1 LGFFGGLGIK
11 LVVGRGMIGHFP
23 LHANAKK
30 ASCFAGSYHLGLSG
44 AALDPFDPEEIA
56 AISHASTQI
65 TALVRRV
72 DNGIG
77 PRPVQLPDGIVMVT
91 NRCIGSSETA
101 ADRSGLLKMPG
112 CAEFMHL
119 PFYLSRDR
127 NFHIAAGSHPL
138 ACQTD
143 VPSCCANSPLTFPH
157 TMRLLSWICFFLVA
171 FAIQGTL
178 SPLHA
183 DEAKNLFKQGRQA
196 ELREDYITAYQDYRQ
211 AWLAKP
217 KDMEYKEAYTRLR
230 FQAAAQ
236 YVEMA
241 KKLRDQGQLN
251 DALTDYLRALEI
263 DPTYEEARQEADRLR
278 ARINGSAPQADLDQS
293 GVTSPTSQ
301 RELRELGGPL
311 QLKPLSDVPMTIH
324 MVADTKEIY
333 KTIGKLAGI
342 NVLFDPDYTSKR
354 IPIDL
359 DRVTLADALRS
370 VAFVS
375 QTFWR
380 PVTSDTIF
388 VAADTRTKRTE
399 LEAQAVQTF
408 YLGNITQANDLN
420 EVLNA
425 VRNLMDT
432 TVKMQAVPSQ
442 NAIVM
447 RGTPDQLLLA
457 QKIIDDL
464 DKAKAEVVVD
474 IAVLEVNKDLLRNIG
489 LQLPGSIGVQ
499 LQSSTAATTGTTS
512 TTSTTS
518 TTTSTTSTS
527 SGLTLNDLGNLNA
540 TNFGISIG
548 AATLNM
554 LLTDSDTRVLQNP
567 QIRAVDGEKANLK
580 IGSRVP
586 IATGSFSP
594 GAGIA
599 AAGISPLVS
608 TQFSYIDVGVQIE
621 MTPTIHYD
629 DDVSMK
635 LHIIVSNITSYSN
648 LGGIEQPVIGNQEI
662 QQTIRMKEGSAN
674 LLGGILQ
681 HSQSLTVGGTPGLGE
696 IPLLKYLFSSQ
707 QTETVNDEIV
717 FVLIPHLVRGID
729 LSPLNLRTI
738 DTGTGTNVSLRE
750 VPQTPDVS
758 SALITRTGHSALT
771 FEPSTPPMGA
781 AEAANQAVS
790 QMAQNAES
798 AGEGP
803 APAGPS
809 SPMTLSFTPQQSVH
823 KVGTTFQMQMD
834 LTGGHDVFS
843 VPTQLH
849 YDPKVL
855 ELINVDTGD
864 LLAKDGQT
872 TATVHR
878 DEGNGDV
885 TISTSRPPG
894 VKGIT
899 GNGNLCTLTFL
910 AKAPGDATIQVTK
923 AAARNSAQS
932 ILPVLAGSPA
942 IVHVQ

>member
-1 LGFFGGLGIK
+1 
-11 LVVGRGMIGHFP
+11 MIRRFP
-23 LHANAKK
+23 LQVQAKE
-30 ASCFAGSYHLGLSG
+30 AVCAPGSAHWGLFG
-44 AALDPFDPEEIA
+44 AALDRFNAARVA

-65 TALVRRV
+65 EASTAVGDDGIDAKPVR
-72 DNGIG
+72 
-77 PRPVQLPDGIVMVT
+77 PPDGIIDG
-91 NRCIGSSETA
+91 NDPPHWLERKRC
-101 ADRSGLLKMPG
+101 RSFGFIENAG
-112 CAEFMHL
+112 CAEFMPL
-119 PFYLSRDR
+119 PLHPSRDR
-127 NFHIAAGSHPL
+127 NFDIAASPHPL
-138 ACQTD
+138 GCLPE
-143 VPSCCANSPLTFPH
+143 VPSRRAISGPQPSRCLHLFGW
-157 TMRLLSWICFFLVA
+157 LLFFAVA
-171 FAIQGTL
+171 FAVQGAF
-178 SPLHA
+178 SPLRA
-183 DEAKNLFKQGRQA
+183 ESAKKYFKEGKRA
-196 ELREDYITAYQDYRQ
+196 EIREDYITAYQDYRQ

-217 KDMEYKEAYTRLR
+217 KDMEYKESYERLR

-236 YVEMA
+236 YVEMG

-251 DALTDYLRALEI
+251 DALTDFLRALEI
-263 DPTYEEARQEADRLR
+263 DPTYEAAQQEAQRTR
-278 ARINGSAPQADLDQS
+278 ARINASSPPQAEADHS
-293 GVTSPTSQ
+293 GVTSARNQ
-301 RELRELGGPL
+301 RELQDLGGPL
-311 QLKPLSDVPMTIH
+311 QLKPLSDAPITIH
-324 MVADTKEIY
+324 MVEDTKVIY

-359 DRVTLADALRS
+359 DRVSLIDALRS

-380 PVTSDTIF
+380 PVTPDTIF

-464 DKAKAEVVVD
+464 DKAKPEVVVD

-499 LQSSTAATTGTTS
+499 LQSSTANSTTTGTTS
-512 TTSTTS
+512 TIGVTGTTS
-518 TTTSTTSTS
+518 TGA
-527 SGLTLNDLGNLNA
+527 GLELNDLGNLNA

-548 AATLNM
+548 TATLNL

-567 QIRAVDGEKANLK
+567 QIRAVDGEKATLK
-580 IGSRVP
+580 IGSKVP

-608 TQFSYIDVGVQIE
+608 TQFSYIDVGVTIDMQ
-621 MTPTIHYD
+621 PTIHYD
-629 DDVSMK
+629 GDVSMK
-635 LHIIVSNITSYSN
+635 LHIVVSNITSYSN
-648 LGGIEQPVIGNQEI
+648 LGGIEQPVIG
-662 QQTIRMKEGSAN
+662 QQDLQQVIRMREGQAN

-681 HSQSLTVGGTPGLGE
+681 HSESLTVGGTPGLGE

-717 FVLIPHLVRGID
+717 FVLIPHLVRAID

-738 DTGTGTNVSLRE
+738 DTGTGANVSLRE
-750 VPQTPDVS
+750 VPRPQDVS
-758 SALITRTGHSALT
+758 AAVITRTGHPPLT
-771 FEPSTPPMGA
+771 FEPSTPPAGA
-781 AEAANQAVS
+781 AEAASQVAT
-790 QMAQNAES
+790 QMAQSAQNAGAS
-798 AGEGP
+798 P
-803 APAGPS
+803 APAGGG
-809 SPMTLSFTPQQSVH
+809 SPLALSFVPQQSVH
-823 KVGTTFQMQMD
+823 KVGSTFQMKMD

-843 VPTQLH
+843 VPMQLH

-855 ELINVDTGD
+855 ELINVDTGN

-878 DEGNGDV
+878 DDGNGDV

-899 GNGNLCTLTFL
+899 GDGNLCTLTFL
-910 AKAPGDATIQVTK
+910 AKAPGDATVQVTK

-942 IVHVQ
+942 VVQVQ

>member
-1 LGFFGGLGIK
+1 
-11 LVVGRGMIGHFP
+11 
-23 LHANAKK
+23 
-30 ASCFAGSYHLGLSG
+30 
-44 AALDPFDPEEIA
+44 
-56 AISHASTQI
+56 
-65 TALVRRV
+65 
-72 DNGIG
+72 
-77 PRPVQLPDGIVMVT
+77 
-91 NRCIGSSETA
+91 
-101 ADRSGLLKMPG
+101 MPG

-119 PFYLSRDR
+119 PFYFSRDR
-127 NFHIAAGSHPL
+127 NFHIAPSSHPL
-138 ACQTD
+138 ACPTD
-143 VPSCCANSPLTFPH
+143 VSSSCANSSMTLSRTI
-157 TMRLLSWICFFLVA
+157 RLFGWIGLFVVA

-183 DEAKNLFKQGRQA
+183 DAAKNFFKEGKQA
-196 ELREDYITAYQDYRQ
+196 EIREDYITAYQDYRQ

-278 ARINGSAPQADLDQS
+278 ARINGTPEPHAESDQS
-293 GVTSPTSQ
+293 GVTSARAQ
-301 RELRELGGPL
+301 RALQDLGGPL

-464 DKAKAEVVVD
+464 DKAKPEVVVD

-499 LQSSTAATTGTTS
+499 LQSSTAATTGTTG

-540 TNFGISIG
+540 TNFGVSIG

-662 QQTIRMKEGSAN
+662 QQTIRMKEGQAN

-681 HSQSLTVGGTPGLGE
+681 HSHSLTVGGTPGLGE

-729 LSPLNLRTI
+729 LTPLNLRTI
-738 DTGTGTNVSLRE
+738 DTGTGSNVSLRE
-750 VPQTPDVS
+750 VPQTGDVS

-771 FEPSTPPMGA
+771 FEPSTPPAGA
-781 AEAANQAVS
+781 AEAATQAVN
-790 QMAQNAES
+790 QMAQNMQN
-798 AGEGP
+798 AGETPPP
-803 APAGPS
+803 AAAG
-809 SPMTLSFTPQQSVH
+809 SPMTLSFAPQQSVH
-823 KVGTTFQMQMD
+823 KVGSTFQMQMD
-834 LTGGHDVFS
+834 LSGGHDVFS
-843 VPTQLH
+843 VPMQLH

-855 ELINVDTGD
+855 ELVNVDTGN

-899 GNGNLCTLTFL
+899 GDGNLVTLTFL
-910 AKAPGDATIQVTK
+910 AKAPGDATVQVTK

-942 IVHVQ
+942 VVHVQ

>member
-1 LGFFGGLGIK
+1 
-11 LVVGRGMIGHFP
+11 MP
-23 LHANAKK
+23 L
-30 ASCFAGSYHLGLSG
+30 S
-44 AALDPFDPEEIA
+44 
-56 AISHASTQI
+56 
-65 TALVRRV
+65 
-72 DNGIG
+72 
-77 PRPVQLPDGIVMVT
+77 
-91 NRCIGSSETA
+91 
-101 ADRSGLLKMPG
+101 
-112 CAEFMHL
+112 
-119 PFYLSRDR
+119 FYLSRDR
-127 NFHIAAGSHPL
+127 NLDIAASPYL
-138 ACQTD
+138 LVCPTD
-143 VPSCCANSPLTFPH
+143 APSRPVNP
-157 TMRLLSWICFFLVA
+157 RLLLSRYSRRFGWFFLFIIA
-171 FAIQGTL
+171 FAVQGAF

-183 DEAKNLFKQGRQA
+183 NSAKKYFKQGKKA
-196 ELREDYITAYQDYRQ
+196 EIREDYITAYQDYRQ

-217 KDMEYKEAYTRLR
+217 KDMEYKESYERLR

-236 YVEMA
+236 YVDLG

-251 DALTDYLRALEI
+251 DALTDFLRALEI
-263 DPTYEEARQEADRLR
+263 DPTYEAAQQEAQRTR
-278 ARINGSAPQADLDQS
+278 AKIDGANAPQAQSDHS
-293 GVTSPTSQ
+293 GVTSARNQ
-301 RELRELGGPL
+301 RELQALGGPL
-311 QLKPLSDVPMTIH
+311 QLKPLSDAPITIH
-324 MVADTKEIY
+324 MVEDTKVIY

-359 DRVTLADALRS
+359 DRVTLSDALRS

-375 QTFWR
+375 NTFWR

-464 DKAKAEVVVD
+464 DKAKPEVVVD

-499 LQSSTAATTGTTS
+499 LQSSTANSTTSGINSTPSVTGTT
-512 TTSTTS
+512 TTGA
-518 TTTSTTSTS
+518 
-527 SGLTLNDLGNLNA
+527 GLELNDLGNLNA

-548 AATLNM
+548 TATLNM

-567 QIRAVDGEKANLK
+567 QIRAVDGEKATLK
-580 IGSRVP
+580 IGSKVP

-608 TQFSYIDVGVQIE
+608 TQFSYIDVGVTIDMQ
-621 MTPTIHYD
+621 PTIHYD
-629 DDVSMK
+629 GDVSMK
-635 LHIIVSNITSYSN
+635 LHIVVSNITSYSN
-648 LGGIEQPVIGNQEI
+648 LGGIEQPVIG
-662 QQTIRMKEGSAN
+662 QQDLQQVIRMREGQAN

-681 HSQSLTVGGTPGLGE
+681 HSESLTVGGTPGLGE

-738 DTGTGTNVSLRE
+738 DTGTGSNVSLRE
-750 VPQTPDVS
+750 VPQSQDVS
-758 SALITRTGHSALT
+758 SAVITRTGRSPLA
-771 FEPSTPPMGA
+771 FEPSTPPAGA

-790 QMAQNAES
+790 QMAQNMQH
-798 AGEGP
+798 AGENP
-803 APAGPS
+803 APAGAGTS
-809 SPMTLSFTPQQSVH
+809 LTLSFSPQQSVH
-823 KVGTTFQMQMD
+823 KVGSTFQMQMD
-834 LTGGHDVFS
+834 LSGGHDVFS
-843 VPTQLH
+843 VPMQLH

-885 TISTSRPPG
+885 TISTWRPPG

-899 GNGNLCTLTFL
+899 GDGNLCTLTFL
-910 AKAPGDATIQVTK
+910 AKAPGDATVQVTK
-923 AAARNSAQS
+923 AAARNSAQA
-932 ILPVLAGSPA
+932 ILPVLASSPA

>member
-1 LGFFGGLGIK
+1 
-11 LVVGRGMIGHFP
+11 
-23 LHANAKK
+23 
-30 ASCFAGSYHLGLSG
+30 
-44 AALDPFDPEEIA
+44 
-56 AISHASTQI
+56 
-65 TALVRRV
+65 
-72 DNGIG
+72 
-77 PRPVQLPDGIVMVT
+77 
-91 NRCIGSSETA
+91 
-101 ADRSGLLKMPG
+101 MP
-112 CAEFMHL
+112 L

-127 NFHIAAGSHPL
+127 NIDIASISHPL
-138 ACQTD
+138 ACLPD
-143 VPSCCANSPLTFPH
+143 VPSSCARPRLPLSRCV
-157 TMRLLSWICFFLVA
+157 RLFGWIGFFVVA

-183 DEAKNLFKQGRQA
+183 DAAKKYFKHGKQA
-196 ELREDYITAYQDYRQ
+196 EIREDYITAYQDYRQ

-217 KDMEYKEAYTRLR
+217 KDMEYKESYTRLR

-236 YVEMA
+236 YVAMG

-251 DALTDYLRALEI
+251 DALTDFLRALAI
-263 DPTYEEARQEADRLR
+263 DPTYEAAQQEAQQTR
-278 ARINGSAPQADLDQS
+278 ARINGSSASQVHSDHS
-293 GVTSPTSQ
+293 GVTSATSQ
-301 RELRELGGPL
+301 RELRDLGGPL
-311 QLKPLSDVPMTIH
+311 HLKPLSDEPLTIH

-464 DKAKAEVVVD
+464 DKAKPEVVVD
-474 IAVLEVNKDLLRNIG
+474 MAVLEVNKDLLRNIG

-499 LQSSTAATTGTTS
+499 LQSSTAATTGTTG
-512 TTSTTS
+512 TTGITPGTTG
-518 TTTSTTSTS
+518 TTATT

-567 QIRAVDGEKANLK
+567 QIRAVDGQKATLK
-580 IGSRVP
+580 IGSKVP

-608 TQFSYIDVGVQIE
+608 TQFSYIDVGVNIE
-621 MTPTIHYD
+621 MQPTIHYD
-629 DDVSMK
+629 GDVSMK
-635 LHIIVSNITSYSN
+635 LHIVVSNITSYSN
-648 LGGIEQPVIGNQEI
+648 LGGIEQPVIG
-662 QQTIRMKEGSAN
+662 QQDLQQVIRMKEGQAN

-681 HSQSLTVGGTPGLGE
+681 HSESLTVGGTPGLGE

-750 VPQTPDVS
+750 VPQQTQDVS
-758 SALITRTGHSALT
+758 SALITRTGHNALT
-771 FEPSTPPMGA
+771 FEPSTPPAGA
-781 AEAANQAVS
+781 AAAANQAVS
-790 QMAQNAES
+790 QMAQNMQN
-798 AGEGP
+798 AGETP
-803 APAGPS
+803 PRAAAG
-809 SPMTLSFTPQQSVH
+809 SPMTLSFAPQQSVH
-823 KVGTTFQMQMD
+823 KVGSTFQMQMD
-834 LTGGHDVFS
+834 LSGGQDVFS
-843 VPTQLH
+843 VPMQLH

-899 GNGNLCTLTFL
+899 GNGNLVTLTFQ
-910 AKAPGDATIQVTK
+910 AKAPGDATVQVTK
-923 AAARNSAQS
+923 AAARNSAQA

>member
-1 LGFFGGLGIK
+1 MQGAFS
-11 LVVGRGMIGHFP
+11 P
-23 LHANAKK
+23 LRAESAKK
-30 ASCFAGSYHLGLSG
+30 YFKEGKRA
-44 AALDPFDPEEIA
+44 EI
-56 AISHASTQI
+56 
-65 TALVRRV
+65 
-72 DNGIG
+72 
-77 PRPVQLPDGIVMVT
+77 
-91 NRCIGSSETA
+91 
-101 ADRSGLLKMPG
+101 
-112 CAEFMHL
+112 
-119 PFYLSRDR
+119 
-127 NFHIAAGSHPL
+127 
-138 ACQTD
+138 
-143 VPSCCANSPLTFPH
+143 
-157 TMRLLSWICFFLVA
+157 
-171 FAIQGTL
+171 
-178 SPLHA
+178 
-183 DEAKNLFKQGRQA
+183 
-196 ELREDYITAYQDYRQ
+196 REDYIAAYQDYRQ

-217 KDMEYKEAYTRLR
+217 KDMEYKESYERLR

-236 YVEMA
+236 YVEMG

-251 DALTDYLRALEI
+251 DALTDFLRALEV
-263 DPTYEEARQEADRLR
+263 DPTYEAAQQEARRTRVL
-278 ARINGSAPQADLDQS
+278 INGSNAPQAESDHS
-293 GVTSPTSQ
+293 GVTSARNQ
-301 RELRELGGPL
+301 RELQDLGGPL
-311 QLKPLSDVPMTIH
+311 QLKPLSDAPITIH
-324 MVADTKEIY
+324 MVEDTKVIY

-359 DRVTLADALRS
+359 DRVSLADALRS

-380 PVTSDTIF
+380 PVTPDTIF

-464 DKAKAEVVVD
+464 DKAKPEVVVD

-499 LQSSTAATTGTTS
+499 LQSSTANSTTTGTTS
-512 TTSTTS
+512 TIGVTGTTS
-518 TTTSTTSTS
+518 TGA
-527 SGLTLNDLGNLNA
+527 GLELNDLGNLNA

-548 AATLNM
+548 TATLNM

-567 QIRAVDGEKANLK
+567 QIRAVDGEKATLK
-580 IGSRVP
+580 IGSKVP

-608 TQFSYIDVGVQIE
+608 TQFSYIDVGVTIDMQ
-621 MTPTIHYD
+621 PTIHYD
-629 DDVSMK
+629 GDVSMK
-635 LHIIVSNITSYSN
+635 LHIVVSNITSYSN
-648 LGGIEQPVIGNQEI
+648 LGGIEQPVIG
-662 QQTIRMKEGSAN
+662 QQDLQQVIRMREGQAN

-681 HSQSLTVGGTPGLGE
+681 HSESLTVGGTPGLGE

-738 DTGTGTNVSLRE
+738 DTGTGANVSLRE
-750 VPQTPDVS
+750 VPKPQDVS
-758 SALITRTGHSALT
+758 SAVITRTGQPPLT
-771 FEPSTPPMGA
+771 FEPSTPPVGA
-781 AEAANQAVS
+781 AEAASQVAT
-790 QMAQNAES
+790 QMAQSAQNAG
-798 AGEGP
+798 ATP
-803 APAGPS
+803 APAGGG
-809 SPMTLSFTPQQSVH
+809 SPLALSFLPQQSVH
-823 KVGTTFQMQMD
+823 KVGSTFQMQMD

-843 VPTQLH
+843 VPMQLH

-899 GNGNLCTLTFL
+899 GDGNLCTLTFL
-910 AKAPGDATIQVTK
+910 AKAPGDATVQVTK

-932 ILPVLAGSPA
+932 ILPVLAGPPA
-942 IVHVQ
+942 VVQVQ